1 MATVHPGHTPPPA
14 KDTGMGPLDHSF
26 GHMLILGYLSG
37 FFVVFGLVFALFR
50 FLEPDIPWGAALFA
64 ALAVAVQAG
73 IMGAVIAIGPWTA
86 RHEHDFYH

>member
-1 MATVHPGHTPPPA
+1 MKFRTRYGGWFSCGWLPPVLA
-14 KDTGMGPLDHSF
+14 
-26 GHMLILGYLSG
+26 IAAG
-37 FFVVFGLVFALFR
+37 FIVVFGLVFALFR

-73 IMGAVIAIGPWTA
+73 IMGAVIAIGPWTS